1 MTTAASIS
9 TTNWVVTISALLII
23 IGLDFAWAVSR
34 RNKDTSLKEATAW
47 SLFYVSLAVAFGL
60 NLSQW
65 LGAQEQKEFFAG
77 WLTEYSLSFDNLFVF
92 VLILTR
98 LKIDKQKQ
106 PLALLIGILIA
117 LVLRV
122 IAISLG
128 KAAIEQF
135 EWVFFIFGAFLI
147 YTAYHQA
154 FRSES
159 DDEESESK
167 LIVWL
172 RKRIHVSDNFDGAKV
187 RTLVNGKKV
196 FTPMIVVFAA
206 IAMTDVMFAFDSIPA
221 IFGITTDPFIVFT
234 ANVFAL
240 MGLRQ
245 LYFLLGGLLDKLEYL
260 KYGIAFI
267 LAFIGVKLVAHAMH
281 VNELPFINGGK
292 AIEWAPEISTNTS
305 LAVIV
310 SAIVVAAIASAV
322 KIKVSAKSQE
332 K

>member
-1 MTTAASIS
+1 MTTAATIS
-9 TTNWVVTISALLII
+9 TTNWVVTLSALFII

-47 SLFYVSLAVAFGL
+47 SLFYISLAVAFGL

-106 PLALLIGILIA
+106 QLALLIGILIA

-122 IAISLG
+122 IAISIG

-147 YTAYHQA
+147 YTAYTLFMENSH
-154 FRSES
+154 
-159 DDEESESK
+159 DDEEEEESK
-167 LIVWL
+167 IIKYL
-172 RKRIHVSDNFDGAKV
+172 RKKGLKP
-187 RTLVNGKKV
+187 
-196 FTPMIVVFAA
+196 FT
-206 IAMTDVMFAFDSIPA
+206 IALLALGMTDLLFALDSIPA
-221 IFGITTDPFIVFT
+221 IFGLTQNVYIVIT
-234 ANVFAL
+234 ANIFAL

-245 LYFLLGGLLDKLEYL
+245 LYFLIGGLMTRLIYIGKGLS
-260 KYGIAFI
+260 AI
-267 LAFIGVKLVAHAMH
+267 LAFIGVKLVFHAFH
-281 VNELPFINGGK
+281 AVDIH
-292 AIEWAPEISTNTS
+292 EIAGIHIPDITITQS
-305 LAVIV
+305 LSVIV
-310 SAIVVAAIASAV
+310 SCLLIATVASLV
-322 KIKVSAKSQE
+322 TTRKSAK
-332 K
+332 KA

>member
-1 MTTAASIS
+1 M
-9 TTNWVVTISALLII
+9 LLII
-23 IGLDFAWAVSR
+23 TLDFAWAVSR

-106 PLALLIGILIA
+106 QLALLIGILIA

-147 YTAYHQA
+147 YTAVTLFMENSH
-154 FRSES
+154 
-159 DDEESESK
+159 DDEEEEESK
-167 LIVWL
+167 IIQWL
-172 RKRIHVSDNFDGAKV
+172 RAKG
-187 RTLVNGKKV
+187 LKP
-196 FTPMIVVFAA
+196 FT
-206 IAMTDVMFAFDSIPA
+206 IALLALGMTDLLFALDSIPA
-221 IFGITTDPFIVFT
+221 IFGLTQNVYIVIT
-234 ANVFAL
+234 ANIFAL

-245 LYFLLGGLLDKLEYL
+245 LYFLIGGLMTRLIYIGKGLS
-260 KYGIAFI
+260 AI
-267 LAFIGVKLVAHAMH
+267 LAFIGVKLVFHAFH
-281 VNELPFINGGK
+281 AVDIHEIAGVHIPDITITQSLSVIVACLFV
-292 AIEWAPEISTNTS
+292 ATVASLISTRNN
-305 LAVIV
+305 
-310 SAIVVAAIASAV
+310 V
-322 KIKVSAKSQE
+322 KKEQ
-332 K
+332 

>member
-1 MTTAASIS
+1 M
-9 TTNWVVTISALLII
+9 LLII
-23 IGLDFAWAVSR
+23 TLDFAWAVSR

-47 SLFYVSLAVAFGL
+47 SLFYISLAVAFGL

-106 PLALLIGILIA
+106 QLALLIGILIA

-147 YTAYHQA
+147 YTAVTLFMENSHG
-154 FRSES
+154 
-159 DDEESESK
+159 DEEEEESK
-167 LIVWL
+167 IIQWL
-172 RKRIHVSDNFDGAKV
+172 RAKG
-187 RTLVNGKKV
+187 LKP
-196 FTPMIVVFAA
+196 FT
-206 IAMTDVMFAFDSIPA
+206 IALLALGMTDLLFALDSIPA
-221 IFGITTDPFIVFT
+221 IFGLTQNVYIVIT
-234 ANVFAL
+234 ANIFAL

-245 LYFLLGGLLDKLEYL
+245 LYFLIGGLMTRLIYIGKGLS
-260 KYGIAFI
+260 AI
-267 LAFIGVKLVAHAMH
+267 LAFIGVKLVFHAFH
-281 VNELPFINGGK
+281 AVDIHEIAGVHIPDITITQSLSVIVACLFV
-292 AIEWAPEISTNTS
+292 ATTASLISTRN
-305 LAVIV
+305 
-310 SAIVVAAIASAV
+310 
-322 KIKVSAKSQE
+322 SAKKEQ
-332 K
+332 